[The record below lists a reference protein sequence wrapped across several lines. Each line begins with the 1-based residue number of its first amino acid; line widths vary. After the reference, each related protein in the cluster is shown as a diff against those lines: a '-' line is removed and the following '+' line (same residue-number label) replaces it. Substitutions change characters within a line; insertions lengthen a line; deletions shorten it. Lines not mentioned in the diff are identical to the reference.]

1 MIEWKEQKFY
11 EISTKEFYEIFKL
24 RCEVFV
30 VEQEILYNDFDY
42 KDYKAIHLSGLIN
55 EKLIAYARIFDKG
68 DYYESNPGFG
78 RVLVVQKERGNG
90 FGKKLVKKCIEVC
103 ENRFEPK
110 EIKISAQEYLE
121 KFYLELGF
129 EFRGERYIEDGIPH
143 CAMYFNKN
151 KKNSLIIEKN

>member
-1 MIEWKEQKFY
+1 MIEWKEKKFY
-11 EISTKEFYEIFKL
+11 ETSTNEFYEIFKL

-30 VEQEILYNDFDY
+30 VEQKILYNDFDY
-42 KDYKAIHLSGLIN
+42 KDYKAIHLSGFIN
-55 EKLIAYARIFDKG
+55 DKLIAYARIFDKG
-68 DYYESNPGFG
+68 DYYENNPGFG
-78 RVLVVQKERGNG
+78 RVLVEQKERGKG
-90 FGKKLVKKCIEVC
+90 FGKELVKKCIEVC
-103 ENRFEPK
+103 ESRFEPK

-151 KKNSLIIEKN
+151 KKNNVIIKKN

>member
-11 EISTKEFYEIFKL
+11 DISTKEFYEIFKL

-42 KDYKAIHLSGLIN
+42 KDYKAIHLSGFIN

-90 FGKKLVKKCIEVC
+90 FGKELVKK
-103 ENRFEPK
+103 
-110 EIKISAQEYLE
+110 S
-121 KFYLELGF
+121 
-129 EFRGERYIEDGIPH
+129 
-143 CAMYFNKN
+143 
-151 KKNSLIIEKN
+151 